1 MPKRPAF
8 LFILEH
14 HRHQILRTR
23 PGIRS
28 YSEPACYRR
37 LTRAGRNPR
46 KPEPPRTD
54 AGAGGAGQA
63 GGGKVA
69 MNANLASFAADTA
82 SKSAKSVRTVVRDAT
97 RAKAL
102 GADLDR
108 VEGNLGR
115 IFKSSTGNHFVRQS
129 R

>member
-1 MPKRPAF
+1 
-8 LFILEH
+8 
-14 HRHQILRTR
+14 
-23 PGIRS
+23 
-28 YSEPACYRR
+28 
-37 LTRAGRNPR
+37 
-46 KPEPPRTD
+46 
-54 AGAGGAGQA
+54 
-63 GGGKVA
+63 

-115 IFKSSTGNHFVRQS
+115 IFKASTGHHFVRQS